1 MTQFL
6 TGTSPLV
13 FPVWATVEWR
23 IDMQNQLPHHFNFN
37 STSGMWELHRMDPLC
52 FSTRFTGLILILNRQ
67 DLEVILLRKPDG
79 SPEKVPEHSY
89 LLCEWMIN
97 AALLTVQCKSSR
109 QKHSRFI
116 MKRSQRHPTPVSL
129 TETKGVVLVHIYVP
143 EMEKPSFFICCD
155 HVTVISL

>member
-1 MTQFL
+1 
-6 TGTSPLV
+6 
-13 FPVWATVEWR
+13 
-23 IDMQNQLPHHFNFN
+23 
-37 STSGMWELHRMDPLC
+37 MDPLC

-67 DLEVILLRKPDG
+67 DLQVILLRKPGG
-79 SPEKVPEHSY
+79 SPESQNITY

-116 MKRSQRHPTPVSL
+116 MKRSQRHLTPVSL
-129 TETKGVVLVHIYVP
+129 TETKGVVLVHIYVS

-155 HVTVISL
+155 HVTLISL